1 MAHEIKNPLSS
12 MKVLTQLLPQKFDDQ
27 EFRRKFIEI
36 MPREIG
42 RIDRIVESLLGFARA
57 TVPKFEPVNIS
68 DIIDETLDYFDE
80 KIKDSGI
87 KVSKEYA
94 TLPRVQ
100 ADVQQLSQVFSNLIL
115 NAVQAMPDGGQIE
128 VSTSP
133 KRKAGEVV
141 EEILVEFTDTGHGIT
156 PENLKKLFDP
166 FFTTKHGGTGL
177 GLTIAHS
184 IVDGHRGTI
193 EVKSKI
199 GKGTSFYITL
209 PVNQ

>member
-1 MAHEIKNPLSS
+1 
-12 MKVLTQLLPQKFDDQ
+12 
-27 EFRRKFIEI
+27 

-42 RIDRIVESLLGFARA
+42 RIDRIIESLLGFARA
-57 TVPKFEPVNIS
+57 TSPKFEPVNIS

-94 TLPRVQ
+94 ALPKIQ
-100 ADVQQLSQVFSNLIL
+100 ADIQQLSQVFSNLVL
-115 NAVQAMPDGGQIE
+115 NAVQAMPDGGEIKI
-128 VSTSP
+128 TASP
-133 KRKAGEVV
+133 KRKVGELV
-141 EEILVEFTDTGHGIT
+141 EEISIEVTDTGHGIT
-156 PENLKKLFDP
+156 PENQKKLFDP

-184 IVDGHRGTI
+184 IIDGHKGTI

-199 GKGTSFYITL
+199 GKGTSFYIAL